1 MISRNI
7 LAGADLKTTM
17 IDYIRN
23 NAMISLEWE
32 SSSVKWF
39 IIRNFFLVRLYKKYT
54 GTVLPE
60 VTF

>member
-1 MISRNI
+1 
-7 LAGADLKTTM
+7 M

-60 VTF
+60 VTDSNTYE